1 MLDKK
6 AGLTVSALIH
16 PKGVEVRTLCRPVQF
31 LHPKLTHLCLYGPCF
46 VDWSKSFDESGDYG
60 GGLFFRG
67 WVGPLVPVK
76 GTLKASA
83 YQDILDNFML
93 PTL

>member
-1 MLDKK
+1 MVWGCFSGI
-6 AGLTVSALIH
+6 GL
-16 PKGVEVRTLCRPVQF
+16 
-31 LHPKLTHLCLYGPCF
+31 
-46 VDWSKSFDESGDYG
+46 
-60 GGLFFRG
+60 
-67 WVGPLVPVK
+67 GPLVPVK